1 MAPDDVQRRAS
12 LNADLPAREAM
23 SSQRIELEVEV
34 ANDEGTTLFY
44 RYRCDW
50 EQAPPMEQVEAHV
63 ASVLKL
69 LDATAHEADED
80 TETA

>member
-1 MAPDDVQRRAS
+1 
-12 LNADLPAREAM
+12 M
-23 SSQRIELEVEV
+23 SSQRIELEVE
-34 ANDEGTTLFY
+34 ASDTEGSPIFY